1 MILCVCERER
11 QTDRQRQRQRD
22 KQRETERVI
31 IMINVRTI
39 KNNETIHTVIK
50 MFSTCSV
57 DVVELQKQ

>member
-1 MILCVCERER
+1 MILCVCERDR
-11 QTDRQRQRQRD
+11 QTDRQRQRD